1 MDNTMRNSVAFMLS
15 DDYEDRF
22 IAEYMQLVC
31 RRDKLRA
38 MLRSYHKGVLGF
50 TPKSKINLL
59 YTQLTIMNR
68 YITVLRARAV
78 DEGID
83 LDRYEE

>member
-1 MDNTMRNSVAFMLS
+1 MDNKMRNTVAFMLS
-15 DDYEDRF
+15 DDWKERF
-22 IAEYMQLVC
+22 IAEYIQLVC

-38 MLRSYHKGVLGF
+38 MLRSYHKGALGF

-59 YTQLTIMNR
+59 YTQVVIMNR
-68 YITVLRARAV
+68 YIGVLRKRAV

-83 LDRYEE
+83 LDQYEE